1 MSDDDG
7 DRNSDSDY
15 DDTAE
20 QRRACPSR
28 RPLVPPNA
36 MPDDE
41 SNNKRQR
48 LEQTASKSRFPI
60 KVSVRGDP
68 VYCLDDEAIE
78 VARAVDAKTFQPGAV
93 DGFVFDKKTGTWFL
107 GRCCYGDSSK
117 WSITLQYWKQR
128 EPHAIAFFDEYGAT
142 AINSVLEGHDGE
154 TVIVPVLGH
163 DEKQARGVLLQWCN
177 AMAKGKPGV
186 MVDAKILSHD
196 VPIGK
201 PSHERTDERGP
212 FHVAFAPNVNI
223 PRLAG
228 HRRKLLVLAATH
240 AFTNAKLAATLQVLM
255 EGAKGLGMTFAAL
268 AAVQCR
274 SAKANIEPVAVTQH
288 VYNRL
293 VAASQQALRSDTKVA
308 TAEDRWVSLIYDA
321 DEPLV
326 GEDHYLGSTAPPRA
340 LCKSHA
346 SALIDALEDCKHD
359 QISHTCSIL
368 LQQRGKQH
376 QYNFLRRSK
385 TLRLMRW
392 FDRAVAA
399 FEADDETFHFGSR
412 MKARVV
418 LVSRP
423 NESREAFK
431 RRTLEIEDVAIKRA
445 YEAARKGGRPLLN
458 EALTA
463 FNISGLEVPVRA

>member
-1 MSDDDG
+1 MPEESD
-7 DRNSDSDY
+7 
-15 DDTAE
+15 
-20 QRRACPSR
+20 
-28 RPLVPPNA
+28 
-36 MPDDE
+36 DDE

-48 LEQTASKSRFPI
+48 LERTASESRFPI
-60 KVSVRGDP
+60 KVSVREDT
-68 VYCLDDEAIE
+68 VYCLDDEAVE

-186 MVDAKILSHD
+186 TVDAKILSHD

-201 PSHERTDERGP
+201 PSHEKTDERGP

-228 HRRKLLVLAATH
+228 HRRKRLVLAATH

-255 EGAKGLGMTFAAL
+255 EGAKGLDMTFVPL
-268 AAVQCR
+268 AAVQCC
-274 SAKANIEPVAVTQH
+274 SAIARIEQVAVTQH
-288 VYNRL
+288 VYDRL

-308 TAEDRWVSLIYDA
+308 TAEDRWVSLVYDGT
-321 DEPLV
+321 EPRV
-326 GEDHYLGSTAPPRA
+326 GPEHYVGSTAPPRDM
-340 LCKSHA
+340 CKSHA
-346 SALIDALEDCKHD
+346 SALIDALEDCEHD
-359 QISHTCSIL
+359 QIEYECRIL
-368 LQQRGKQH
+368 LRPRGKRH
-376 QYNFLRRSK
+376 QYDFLTRKK
-385 TLRLMRW
+385 TLKLLRW
-392 FDRAVAA
+392 FDRGVAA
-399 FEADDETFHFGSR
+399 FEADDETFHFWPR
-412 MKARVV
+412 MKPRIV

-423 NESREAFK
+423 DESRESFK
-431 RRTLEIEDVAIKRA
+431 RRTLEVEDVAIKRA
-445 YEAARKGGRPLLN
+445 YEEARRKGGRPLLN

-463 FNISGLEVPVRA
+463 FNISGLDVLDSA